1 MILYSVETKSIT
13 KDFNL
18 TQEFFGDWE
27 YSKLGG
33 NRKVIISQATRQF
46 LIKEKVK
53 YLDYEPVEFL

>member
-1 MILYSVETKSIT
+1 M

-18 TQEFFGDWE
+18 TQEFFGNLE

-33 NRKVIISQATRQF
+33 SRKIIISQATKQF

-53 YLDYEPVEFL
+53 YLDYAPVEFI